1 MKGTVRGV
9 FIAHTDFQGDTKE
22 AVINARD
29 FAAAVTHSLKV
40 DFENEVRAAK
50 EKGEIDATEE
60 AAALYAN
67 FERDY
72 RIKVVKVEL

>member
-1 MKGTVRGV
+1 MNGKLRGV
-9 FIAHTDFQGDTKE
+9 FIAHSDFQGDTKE

-29 FAAAVTHSLKV
+29 FAATITQALKT
-40 DFENEVRAAK
+40 DFENEVKAAR

-60 AAALYAN
+60 TAALYSA

-72 RIKVVKVEL
+72 KIKVVKVEI